1 MWQITVLFNGNRQA
15 AYLLDEPHVVI
26 GRGRSAHI
34 PLDNN
39 PIVSRQHAT
48 ITDEGGKHVLEDL
61 GGANGTFVNDRRLTG
76 EHRLIPGDTIVL
88 GKHALRYEEAT
99 RAAVSL
105 RVERRPSSGYDP
117 VATQTIPPLVEG
129 LVSAST
135 LGTPSKLGP
144 TGGGAPWEAPKP
156 PPPPPPKSA
165 NSMAGQ
171 ERTMAASKE
180 ELERLLEQMKIKSN
194 PHLSFQRKR
203 GGVKY
208 IPLPQDEVYTIGH
221 ADWCDLKLKGRR
233 WWPIGRIAGEIMARR
248 THNGRRWW
256 LVARS
261 PWLNPVSVNGKRVK
275 QKRELR
281 RGSVISVGMR
291 KLRFSPGESD

>member
-1 MWQITVLFNGNRQA
+1 MWQITVSFNGNRQA

-48 ITDEGGKHVLEDL
+48 ITDADGTHIIEDL
-61 GGANGTFVNDRRLTG
+61 GGANGTFVNDKRLVG
-76 EHRLIPGDTIVL
+76 EHKLVPGDTIVL
-88 GKHALRYEEAT
+88 GKHSLRYEEST

-105 RVERRPSSGYDP
+105 RVERRPRPGYDP
-117 VATQTIPPLVEG
+117 VATQTIPPLG
-129 LVSAST
+129 AADIAASA
-135 LGTPSKLGP
+135 LGGPQRLGP
-144 TGGGAPWEAPKP
+144 SEGTAPWDSSSP
-156 PPPPPPKSA
+156 PLRKRPE
-165 NSMAGQ
+165 SMAGQ

-180 ELERLLEQMKIKSN
+180 ELERLLEQMKLKSN
-194 PHLSFQRKR
+194 PHLSFQRKN

-208 IPLPQDEVYTIGH
+208 ISLPQDIPYVIGH
-221 ADWCDLKLKGRR
+221 AEGCDLKLKGRS
-233 WWPIGRIAGEIMARR
+233 WWPFGNIAGQIVARK

-256 LVARS
+256 LIAKS
-261 PWLNPVSVNGKRVK
+261 PLLTPVSVNGKKVK

-281 RGSVISVGMR
+281 RGSVISVGLR
-291 KLRFSPGESD
+291 KLRFSPGETD